1 MQYSIIFRFDSKD
14 PFNEDLIITISNV
27 IAENQ
32 STACTIAIN
41 EFVKS
46 HFPPSYY
53 EAYKKIEQL
62 YIDDEG
68 INKSESYW
76 NSDYKPS
83 CDEESGW
90 CDFTTEVSLQNK
102 DTLFLQNKDTL
113 FLQNKDTLFLQ
124 NKDTLFLQ
132 SKDTLSFPNEIN
144 EILESLPQ
152 LNNIEKK
159 NSQQSQ
165 FISLLVRR
173 NISIQIIIKRLLKR
187 VDLEVVSGIYINI
200 R

>member
-113 FLQNKDTLFLQ
+113 FLQ
-124 NKDTLFLQ
+124 